1 MCDLQKDVAGPPCVQ
16 PDTSPPF
23 WGNDCS
29 YIYAVASALFILG
42 AVNPLPNMDLLVSP
56 GNQDGSRV
64 PGWMFFFLL
73 FVFVLHFFG
82 WDVKAGTTEMSW
94 GMSMII
100 SLTVCHIMP
109 SVCVFSTY
117 SPETLCHTCWKMLFL
132 LSNGPFSGST
142 FVHSR
147 GKMGISNTSI
157 GSTPRPTF
165 Q

>member
-1 MCDLQKDVAGPPCVQ
+1 M
-16 PDTSPPF
+16 
-23 WGNDCS
+23 
-29 YIYAVASALFILG
+29 ASALFILG

-117 SPETLCHTCWKMLFL
+117 SPGNPSSYLLKNATWKTKCFPFEQWSLFAVDIR
-132 LSNGPFSGST
+132 SFSG
-142 FVHSR
+142 
-147 GKMGISNTSI
+147 GKWVFLIHPLDLP
-157 GSTPRPTF
+157 PRPTF